1 MHRSTIPTPTLP
13 PSAFPTPLFLQPFL
27 RLLLLSSLLVA
38 FGLLTTA
45 GTTLACEGANACAG
59 DVLHCP
65 LYPSPHLRM
74 GVNVAKEGNVTI
86 DDYDAAQIQAGWYHD
101 YNQQLTPSHP
111 AGMIYHQMLRTS
123 LNTQTLGQSIGPL
136 VDANPGTIWVL
147 GNEPDHQGQD
157 NMTPAAYAVFYHD
170 VYTFLKA
177 RDATSRVAVAS
188 IVQATPIR
196 LRYLDMVLAAYEERY
211 GQQLPTDIWTLH
223 GFNLPE
229 RCGWGAGIPPGLEAF
244 AAEGVPCLNPYSE
257 HGNIETF
264 KARLRA
270 FRQWMSD
277 HGYRDHPLI
286 LSEYG
291 ILLTPFHGFSYP
303 IVRDYMAASFDF
315 MLNTTDS
322 AIGYPAD
329 SNRLVQQFAW
339 FSLNY
344 YAYSPTTGQGLN
356 GNLFDHGSRTLL
368 NLGKDYATYA
378 AARTLRFTD
387 LRLSDA
393 VALPAQGTVAGPIT
407 LQGTVINGGGVA
419 ATNVT
424 MRFWNGAPANGGE
437 LLGTVPVTAQALPD
451 CAYEYRGQ
459 FDWIPTVAGTYT
471 LVVDLQADNLDLES
485 TVANNSEAVTVVV
498 EEALAPTATASTPTP
513 TGTPTPAPSST
524 ATGTATPTA
533 VIPDQRTVVV
543 QPGSPGELRYTAPN
557 GQQIVVSIADNAV
570 DQPTTFALVEQ
581 PNPTALGGAFTV
593 LDQAFTITARQN
605 GALVPNFVFLQPVV
619 MQLQYSAAAA
629 ATIDEDQVALYYYNP
644 SKSAWRQD
652 GMTLLDRDPAHNC
665 LRVLVAHL
673 TEFALLTPIT
683 GTPTP
688 TSTPGGL
695 YLPLVTNE

>member
-1 MHRSTIPTPTLP
+1 LFISQRVTRGRSGSL
-13 PSAFPTPLFLQPFL
+13 L
-27 RLLLLSSLLVA
+27 RLLLLSSFLIA

-45 GTTLACEGANACAG
+45 GTTLASEAADDA
-59 DVLHCP
+59 LCP

-123 LNTQTLGQSIGPL
+123 LNTQTLEQSIGPL

-211 GQQLPTDIWTLH
+211 GHQLPTDVWTLH

-229 RCGWGAGIPPGLEAF
+229 RCGWGAGIPPGLADF
-244 AAEGVPCLNPYSE
+244 AAEGVPCLSPYSE

-303 IVRDYMAASFDF
+303 IVRDYMTASFDF

-368 NLGKDYATYA
+368 SLGKDYANYA
-378 AARTLRFTD
+378 EARTLRFTD
-387 LRLSDA
+387 LWLSDA
-393 VALPAQGTVAGPIT
+393 AALPVQGTVAGPIT
-407 LQGTVINGGGVA
+407 LQATVSNGGGVA
-419 ATNVT
+419 ATNVI
-424 MRFWNGAPANGGE
+424 MRFWDGTPTNGGQ

-451 CAYEYRGQ
+451 CAYQYSGQ
-459 FDWIPTVAGTYT
+459 FVWTPTVAGTYT

-485 TVANNSEAVTVVV
+485 TVANNSGTLTVVV
-498 EEALAPTATASTPTP
+498 EEVLAPTATASTPTP
-513 TGTPTPAPSST
+513 TGTPTPSPSPT
-524 ATGTATPTA
+524 ASGTATPTA
-533 VIPDQRTVVV
+533 VVPDQRRVVV
-543 QPGSPGELRYTAPN
+543 QPGAPGELRYTAPN
-557 GQQIVVSIADNAV
+557 GQQVVVTIAGDAV
-570 DQPTTFALVEQ
+570 DQPTTFEVVDQ
-581 PNPTALGGAFTV
+581 PNPTAQSGAFTV

-644 SKSAWRQD
+644 SKGAWQQD
-652 GMTLLDRDPAHNC
+652 GITLLDRDPASNC

-673 TEFALLTPIT
+673 TEFALLTPLT

-688 TSTPGGL
+688 TSAPTSVPGGL
-695 YLPLVTNE
+695 YLPLITNE